1 MFVKQKLIFIISII
15 TFQQHQRANGSH
27 VEVTKA
33 ENLDFERQKVRE
45 EGKVNRIENFGQH
58 YLFFLGCHPNLF
70 RLWSISPL
78 G

>member
-58 YLFFLGCHPNLF
+58 FFIFWFVIQIYFGSGASLFG
-70 RLWSISPL
+70 
-78 G
+78 